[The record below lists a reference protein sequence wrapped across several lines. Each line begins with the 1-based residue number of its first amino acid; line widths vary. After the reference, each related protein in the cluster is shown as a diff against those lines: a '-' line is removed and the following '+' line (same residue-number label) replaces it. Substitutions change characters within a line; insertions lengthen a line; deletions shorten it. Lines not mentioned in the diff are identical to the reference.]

1 MIGTDLLIFA
11 ILITRRSISTS
22 NYKHMKDKLI
32 PSIFLLIQTVIK
44 LLFKHRVVH
53 LKRSQDEQTIQHN
66 KNSPYVL

>member
-1 MIGTDLLIFA
+1 
-11 ILITRRSISTS
+11 
-22 NYKHMKDKLI
+22 MKDKLT

-53 LKRSQDEQTIQHN
+53 LKRSWDEQTIQHN